1 MLDGWCR
8 KKRAPKLQNMCRPVQ
23 ELVNA
28 AKAIQRCL
36 DSLPPHLTAT
46 KAEASTQTEAEA
58 EADLR
63 LSGGEYK
70 EEEEDK
76 EEEEATQLEESTQ
89 DATQP
94 PEDASQPDAKRQ
106 RHASDSAAESPQAGD
121 CEHAASVSGS
131 SSPILSVPPLPLPS
145 P

>member
-1 MLDGWCR
+1 
-8 KKRAPKLQNMCRPVQ
+8 MCRPVQ

-76 EEEEATQLEESTQ
+76 EEEGNGLHS
-89 DATQP
+89 
-94 PEDASQPDAKRQ
+94 
-106 RHASDSAAESPQAGD
+106 SARAFACHSLLGESPGSVDGALAGGGRTVRGGVRVGGGLD
-121 CEHAASVSGS
+121 LRVEAVLLDDEG
-131 SSPILSVPPLPLPS
+131 LPRCVR
-145 P
+145 